1 MKNIYFL
8 QTKQKGFTLVELL
21 IVVVMLALL
30 TVVSGTAYIATMKTV
45 RDGRRKVDLE
55 NIRSALEVYKSDN
68 STYPIVQGA
77 TTKGT
82 TLGSFLDPT
91 TGKKYLTMPTDPK
104 NNLDYYYTEAGCT
117 TFATGSTICNS
128 YILATTLENTP
139 KTPPSTACSDL
150 KTPDLKAYACS
161 DAAGAAAQCTY
172 CLDPY
177 GLVPVSAGADT
188 EEMGL

>member
-8 QTKQKGFTLVELL
+8 QTKQRGFTLVELL

-104 NNLDYYYTEAGCT
+104 NN
-117 TFATGSTICNS
+117 
-128 YILATTLENTP
+128 
-139 KTPPSTACSDL
+139 
-150 KTPDLKAYACS
+150 
-161 DAAGAAAQCTY
+161 
-172 CLDPY
+172 
-177 GLVPVSAGADT
+177 
-188 EEMGL
+188 